1 MPKVVL
7 THGVVDIERWLQ
19 GKGERAAAIT
29 GFGSDVRDHVAA
41 DGSNQVAV
49 TAHVDDVA
57 GLEALLASPPPD
69 IAAQMQDHGVI
80 PPVVAYI
87 ER

>member
-7 THGVVDIERWLQ
+7 THGVIDIERWLQ
-19 GKGERAAAIT
+19 GKAERAAAIT
-29 GFGSDVRDHVAA
+29 RVGSDVRDHVAA
-41 DGSNQVAV
+41 DGSNHVAV
-49 TAHVDDVA
+49 TAQIDD
-57 GLEALLASPPPD
+57 LEALEAMLASPPPEV
-69 IAAQMQDHGVI
+69 AAQMESHGVV

>member
-19 GKGERAAAIT
+19 GKAERAAAIT
-29 GFGSDVRDHVAA
+29 GFGSDVRDHVAL

-49 TAHVDDVA
+49 TADVDELE
-57 GLEALLASPPPD
+57 GLQALLASPPPE
-69 IAAQMQDHGVI
+69 IMAQMESHGVI
-80 PPVVAYI
+80 PPVLVYI